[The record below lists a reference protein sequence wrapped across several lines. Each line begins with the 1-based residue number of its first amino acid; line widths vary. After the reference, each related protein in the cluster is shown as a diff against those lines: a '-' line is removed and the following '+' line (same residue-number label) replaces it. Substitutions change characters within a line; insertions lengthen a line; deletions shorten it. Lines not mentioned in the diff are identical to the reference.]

1 MSSDELFTRLLY
13 YGLALLHLEQD
24 EFWEMPFGLLLDL
37 IECHKQYHGIAKPK
51 RELTID
57 DIIPCGI

>member
-24 EFWEMPFGLLLDL
+24 EFWEMPFGELLDL
-37 IECHKQYHGIAKPK
+37 IECHKQYYGIAKPYK
-51 RELTID
+51 ETTID
-57 DIIPCGI
+57 DIIPPGL